1 MLPNGTYMT
10 FGISGMAL
18 HGLRSV
24 IYRGDLFMLKPLIAG
39 IALAIS
45 GVVAAQAAPA
55 SPSTSATPATPDWVA
70 KSNADAQPLLKALA
84 DFNPEFASQFGF
96 PGFDD
101 KAIDLKPN
109 VGERSRAALTAAR
122 DQLQKKLAAETD
134 PDVRQDLE
142 IMIKAADRSIEGSK
156 LNEQYLLPYNDIGQ
170 TIFQGEFTLLQ
181 DQVAPARRPAALKRL
196 QCYVGMTPGCV
207 PVTKEAQALFQ
218 AKLGDAKLI
227 GPYKVEVEQNLA
239 NTGRYVDGIRKL
251 YAKYKIDGAAPALDT
266 LQKQLNDYDA
276 WVKSTVLPHARTD
289 FRLPPAVYAN
299 NLKQV
304 GLDISPQE
312 LIKRAELEF
321 METQAQMQMMAPDVA
336 KAEGIKG
343 ATDYRDVIKGLKKDQ
358 LDRDSIEPY
367 YHQVIG
373 KIQDIIRQQGIVSL
387 PNREMIMRV
396 ASEAESAAEPAPH
409 MDPPPLIDNHGER
422 GAFVLPL
429 GNPPNGKGDNQAYDD
444 FTCKSCAWTL
454 VAHEGRPG
462 HELQFSAMVEHGVSL
477 ARSLFAF
484 NSVNVEGWALYS
496 EYMMMPYEPKGG
508 QMIVLQL
515 RLLRAA
521 RAFLDP
527 MLNLGL
533 ITHDRAHDILVND
546 VGLSE
551 AFAREEL
558 DRFTFRSP
566 GQATAYFYGYTRLL
580 ELRAH
585 TQMELGDRFN
595 LKQFNDFLI
604 AQGLLPP
611 DQLAEAVD
619 TQFIPAHGGKRPQ

>member
-1 MLPNGTYMT
+1 
-10 FGISGMAL
+10 
-18 HGLRSV
+18 
-24 IYRGDLFMLKPLIAG
+24 MLKPLIAG

-45 GVVAAQAAPA
+45 GAVAAKAAPVSSSTSAAQA
-55 SPSTSATPATPDWVA
+55 TPAWVA
-70 KSNADAQPLLKALA
+70 RSDADAQPLLKVLA

-96 PGFDD
+96 PGYDD

-109 VGERSRAALTAAR
+109 VGERSRAAMTAAR
-122 DQLQKKLAAETD
+122 DELQKNLATETD
-134 PDVRQDLE
+134 ADVRQDLQ
-142 IMIKAADRSIEGSK
+142 IMIKAADRNIEDSK
-156 LNEQYLLPYNDIGQ
+156 LNEQYLLPYTDVGQ
-170 TIFQGEFTLLQ
+170 TVFQGEFTLLQ
-181 DQVAPARRPAALKRL
+181 DQVAAARRPSALKRL
-196 QCYVGMTPGCV
+196 KCYVGMTAGCT
-207 PVTKEAQALFQ
+207 PVTKEAEALFQ
-218 AKLGDAKLI
+218 AKLSNPKLI
-227 GPYKVEVEQNLA
+227 GPYKDEVEQNLA
-239 NTGRYVDGIRKL
+239 NTARYVDGIRKL
-251 YAKYKIDGAAPALDT
+251 YAKYKIDGAGPALDA
-266 LQKQLNDYDA
+266 LQKQLNAYDA

-289 FRLPPAVYAN
+289 FRLPPAMYIN
-299 NLKQV
+299 NLEQV
-304 GLDISPQE
+304 GLDISPQD
-312 LIKRAELEF
+312 LIKQAELEF
-321 METQAQMQMMAPDVA
+321 VQTQAQMQMMAPDVA
-336 KAEGIKG
+336 KAEGIN
-343 ATDYRDVIKGLKKDQ
+343 AIDYRDVVKGLKTQQ

-367 YHQVIG
+367 YHDVIG

-396 ASEAESAAEPAPH
+396 ASEAESAQEPAPH
-409 MDPPPLIDNHGER
+409 MDPPPLINNHGER
-422 GAFVLPL
+422 GSFVLPL

-508 QMIVLQL
+508 QMIALQL

-585 TQMELGDRFN
+585 AQIELGSKFN

-604 AQGLLPP
+604 SRGLLPP
-611 DQLAEAVD
+611 DQLAEAVNM
-619 TQFIPAHGGKRPQ
+619 QFIPAHGGKRPQ

>member
-1 MLPNGTYMT
+1 
-10 FGISGMAL
+10 
-18 HGLRSV
+18 
-24 IYRGDLFMLKPLIAG
+24 
-39 IALAIS
+39 
-45 GVVAAQAAPA
+45 
-55 SPSTSATPATPDWVA
+55 
-70 KSNADAQPLLKALA
+70 
-84 DFNPEFASQFGF
+84 
-96 PGFDD
+96 
-101 KAIDLKPN
+101 
-109 VGERSRAALTAAR
+109 
-122 DQLQKKLAAETD
+122 
-134 PDVRQDLE
+134 
-142 IMIKAADRSIEGSK
+142 
-156 LNEQYLLPYNDIGQ
+156 LNE
-170 TIFQGEFTLLQ
+170 
-181 DQVAPARRPAALKRL
+181 
-196 QCYVGMTPGCV
+196 
-207 PVTKEAQALFQ
+207 
-218 AKLGDAKLI
+218 
-227 GPYKVEVEQNLA
+227 
-239 NTGRYVDGIRKL
+239 
-251 YAKYKIDGAAPALDT
+251 
-266 LQKQLNDYDA
+266 YDA
-276 WVKSTVLPHARTD
+276 WVKATVLPHARID
-289 FRLPPAVYAN
+289 FRLPPALYAN

-304 GLDISPQE
+304 GLDITPQE

-343 ATDYRDVIKGLKKDQ
+343 ATDYRDVVKGLKKDQ

-373 KIQDIIRQQGIVSL
+373 KIQDIIREQSIVSL

-396 ASEAESAAEPAPH
+396 ASEAESAQEPAPH
-409 MDPPPLIDNHGER
+409 MDPPPLINNHGER

-585 TQMELGDRFN
+585 TQIELGNRFN

-619 TQFIPAHGGKRPQ
+619 TQFIPTHGGKRPH